1 MATVLRG
8 TRLSELSELPCRYAV
23 LVLHKNAIKQFFN
36 QCYRRS
42 KRTIRQGQD
51 EENDQI
57 AHRRIVSGRR
67 ILRNYWRNNNSPA
80 TGPDSHLL
88 DCIQRVFG
96 SAAMRKIPAHDRSC
110 EAVDY
115 ADQVPFRNCK
125 VE

>member
-1 MATVLRG
+1 MFEEK
-8 TRLSELSELPCRYAV
+8 RLSNDGTDTARSEQPGWGSDEV
-23 LVLHKNAIKQFFN
+23 
-36 QCYRRS
+36 
-42 KRTIRQGQD
+42 D

-125 VE
+125 VEERRLQSPGSHRRCTR